1 MAKRLPKIL
10 THDEFETL
18 FTAADKSK
26 NIPKNKLRQYRL
38 AMLLAA
44 EGGLRISEIVG
55 YKRKDGTI
63 IPPLTK
69 DKIEVASMRLEG
81 AKGKKDRIVPRPKRM
96 NEAAV
101 NMLPLKIQ
109 RRALQSFVT
118 TLGKKILD
126 KKISF
131 HTLRHCFASHLVN
144 MGRPLHEVQML
155 MGHADISTT
164 GIYLHADPRKAIEG
178 ARGVF

>member
-1 MAKRLPKIL
+1 MNKKLPKIISKE
-10 THDEFETL
+10 EFETL
-18 FTAADKSK
+18 FEAVEKTK
-26 NIPKNKLRQYRL
+26 NIPKKKLKEYKL
-38 AMLLAA
+38 AILLAGA
-44 EGGLRISEIVG
+44 GGLRISEIVG
-55 YKRKDGTI
+55 FKRKDGTEI
-63 IPPLTK
+63 KPLTK
-69 DKIEVASMRLEG
+69 DMIEVTSIRLEG

-96 NEAAV
+96 NEKAV

-118 TLGKKILD
+118 TLGKKILN

-144 MGRPLHEVQML
+144 SGRPLHEVQML

-178 ARGVF
+178 ARDVF